1 MKSSSKIRQSS
12 IQKRGDT
19 LESIYKTEEKIKYDG
34 IISIATGASS
44 KTKTWKNKTIQ
55 WSELV
60 EKLSHTTRTP
70 ETVAEYKKLSKAEK
84 GKIKDVGGFVGG
96 CLKNGR
102 RLKGNVQNRTLLTLD
117 LDYIQGDIWSSI
129 ELLYD
134 FSVVMYST
142 HTHTSDNQ
150 RLRLVIPLSRPVLPD
165 EYQAIGRM
173 VADDLG
179 IDQFDDTTY
188 EPERLM
194 YWPSTPTDGDYVFKY
209 QDLPWLNPDDIL
221 SRYTF
226 GWQDISYWPES
237 SRVRA
242 KISSA
247 IKKQED
253 PLTKKGIIGAF
264 CRTYTITEV
273 ISEFLNEIYVPG
285 ADETRYTYAEG
296 STTGGVV
303 IYDDKFSYS
312 HHGTDPASNTLCNAF
327 DLVRIHKFGEL
338 DDEAKED
345 TPVNR
350 MPSFTKMSEFAA
362 DDKKVIVTIGKEK
375 MQAAQEDFGVVEDE
389 SDAEWVKE
397 LTYTEQGKLKSTI
410 SNFLLIIENEPL
422 LKGKIAYNEFSN
434 RAVVVGQLPWR
445 KKENKSDWNDTDD
458 SGLREFIEKY
468 YSISSTAKC
477 ADALAL
483 SFEKHSFHPIKDY
496 IDSLMWDGEER
507 IDKLFIDYLGAED
520 NNYVRTVTRKIL
532 VAAVARAFN
541 PGCKFDNM
549 PVLSGPQGIGKST
562 IIKKLGQEW
571 YSDSLTTVSGKEA
584 YEQLQGVWILEMGEM
599 MATKK
604 ADIEATKH
612 FLSKTEDI
620 YRVAYGRR
628 TSRFPRQCVFIGT
641 TNDREFLRD
650 KTGNRR
656 FWPIDVGM
664 KERSKSVFNDLN
676 KYEIDQ
682 IWAEAYELYK
692 NNEPLYLNS
701 EEEKEAVKQQDSHSE
716 ESAKAGLIDEYLN
729 KPITEEWYSLSL
741 NDRRAYIQGGDF
753 GEVPEGNIT
762 RTKTCVMEIW
772 CELFNG
778 DPKQLNPLL
787 SREINEILRG
797 FSDWELSGRLKFGKC
812 YGQQR
817 AYIRKF

>member
-1 MKSSSKIRQSS
+1 M
-12 IQKRGDT
+12 
-19 LESIYKTEEKIKYDG
+19 ESIYKTEEKIKHDG
-34 IISIATGASS
+34 SISIATGASS
-44 KTKTWKNKTIQ
+44 KTKTWKNKTMQ

-142 HTHTSDNQ
+142 HTHTADNQ
-150 RLRLVIPLSRPVLPD
+150 RLRLIIPLSRPVLPD

-264 CRTYTITEV
+264 CRTYTITEA
-273 ISEFLNEIYVPG
+273 ISEFLNEIYVSG

-345 TPVNR
+345 TPANR
-350 MPSFTKMSEFAA
+350 LPSFSKMSEFAA

-375 MQAAQEDFGVVEDE
+375 MQAAQEDFGIIEDE

-397 LTYTEQGKLKSTI
+397 LTYTEQGKLRSTI

-468 YSISSTAKC
+468 YAISSTAKC

-496 IDSLMWDGEER
+496 IDSLMWDEEER

-664 KERSKSVFNDLN
+664 QERSKSVFNDLN

-701 EEEKEAVKQQDSHSE
+701 EEEKEAAKQQDSHSE

-729 KPITEEWYSLSL
+729 KPITEDWYSLSL

>member
-1 MKSSSKIRQSS
+1 M
-12 IQKRGDT
+12 
-19 LESIYKTEEKIKYDG
+19 ESIYKTEEKIKHDG
-34 IISIATGASS
+34 SISIATGASS
-44 KTKTWKNKTIQ
+44 KTKTWKNKTMQ

-142 HTHTSDNQ
+142 HTHTADNQ
-150 RLRLVIPLSRPVLPD
+150 RLRLIIPLSRPVLPD

-264 CRTYTITEV
+264 CRTYTITEA
-273 ISEFLNEIYVPG
+273 ISEFLNEIYVSG

-345 TPVNR
+345 TPANR
-350 MPSFTKMSEFAA
+350 LPSFSKMSEFAA

-375 MQAAQEDFGVVEDE
+375 MQAAQEDFGIIEDE

-397 LTYTEQGKLKSTI
+397 LTYTEQGKLRSTI

-445 KKENKSDWNDTDD
+445 KKENKSDWNDADD

-468 YSISSTAKC
+468 YAISSTAKC

-664 KERSKSVFNDLN
+664 QERSKSVFNDLN

-701 EEEKEAVKQQDSHSE
+701 EEEKEAAKQQDSHSE

-729 KPITEEWYSLSL
+729 KPITEDWYSLSL

-797 FSDWELSGRLKFGKC
+797 FSNWELSGRLKFGKC

>member
-1 MKSSSKIRQSS
+1 MKH
-12 IQKRGDT
+12 
-19 LESIYKTEEKIKYDG
+19 DG
-34 IISIATGASS
+34 SISIATGASS
-44 KTKTWKNKTIQ
+44 KTKTWKNKTMQ

-142 HTHTSDNQ
+142 HTHTADNQ
-150 RLRLVIPLSRPVLPD
+150 RLRLIIPLSRPVLPD

-264 CRTYTITEV
+264 CRTYTITEA
-273 ISEFLNEIYVPG
+273 ISEFLNEIYVSG

-312 HHGTDPASNTLCNAF
+312 HHGTDPASNILCNAF

-345 TPVNR
+345 TPANR
-350 MPSFTKMSEFAA
+350 LPSFSKMSEFAA

-375 MQAAQEDFGVVEDE
+375 MQAAQEDFGIIEDE

-397 LTYTEQGKLKSTI
+397 LTYTEQGKLRSTI

-468 YSISSTAKC
+468 YAISSTAKC

-664 KERSKSVFNDLN
+664 QERSKSVFNDLN

-701 EEEKEAVKQQDSHSE
+701 EEEKEAAKQQDSHSE

-729 KPITEEWYSLSL
+729 KPITEDWYSLSL

-797 FSDWELSGRLKFGKC
+797 FSNWELSGRLKFGKC

>member
-1 MKSSSKIRQSS
+1 M
-12 IQKRGDT
+12 
-19 LESIYKTEEKIKYDG
+19 ESIYKTEEKIKHDG
-34 IISIATGASS
+34 SISIATGASS
-44 KTKTWKNKTIQ
+44 KTKTWKNKTMQ

-102 RLKGNVQNRTLLTLD
+102 RLKDNVQNRTLLTLD
-117 LDYIQGDIWSSI
+117 LDYIQGYIWSSI

-142 HTHTSDNQ
+142 HTHTADNQ
-150 RLRLVIPLSRPVLPD
+150 RLRLIIPLSRPVLPD

-264 CRTYTITEV
+264 CRTYTITEA
-273 ISEFLNEIYVPG
+273 ISEFLNEIYVSG

-312 HHGTDPASNTLCNAF
+312 HHGTDPASNILCNAF

-345 TPVNR
+345 TPANR
-350 MPSFTKMSEFAA
+350 LPSFSKMSEFAA

-375 MQAAQEDFGVVEDE
+375 MQAAQEDFGIIEDE

-397 LTYTEQGKLKSTI
+397 LTYTEQGKLRSTI

-468 YSISSTAKC
+468 YAISSTAKC

-664 KERSKSVFNDLN
+664 QERSKSVFNDLN

-701 EEEKEAVKQQDSHSE
+701 EEEKEAAKQQDSHSE

-729 KPITEEWYSLSL
+729 KPITEDWYSLSL

-797 FSDWELSGRLKFGKC
+797 FSNWELSGRLKFGKC